1 MAAIVRIMHCN
12 QTTSLRSLQ
21 MRCGMAVMVFLAAT
35 GLVDQARH
43 LHNESSFSHSHVVT
57 TAQAEQSL
65 REKFAGSLSQKLP
78 LLKMQ
83 FPPAGNA
90 ENCYVISTLFTTG
103 MACSNHLTVQQ
114 AAQMPVLQ
122 PEPANPETVEKIA
135 EATLKE
141 FAVEELSIET
151 ANLTTHLSDEKQTA
165 PNALTV
171 HQALTAVEA
180 AIQTTQAILDE
191 TKPSP
196 HTPEETNSLPS
207 TDFANSEQIA
217 EVDTSGVAGPVI
229 DNSTSASDIRHD
241 QASKS
246 QITDADQLHPLHQ
259 LANTTLEPIKSTSSS
274 ETSPSAH
281 EQAHNFQSSSKNVQ
295 ETLASNSANA
305 PLASKHFASRLK
317 ENDFPFS
324 FSDITLNSIRTELD
338 SIESDEKLSFVEPI
352 DPNTATA
359 DVTAKSGRKN
369 LSELE
374 QGFLKPVED
383 SRMVIMIDP
392 GHGGSDVGTIGPAG
406 TYEKEITLDIA
417 KRVQIMASLH
427 KDIKVVLSR
436 SRDDGLS
443 RARRITEI
451 QLQQPDF
458 LLSLHLNNI
467 PQKDVVLVET
477 YYTSK
482 ESRNNKAPLEH
493 SQSHSS
499 FRKVSDADRADS
511 PLIRQDQQNQVD
523 WSRRFATEIQSKIF
537 AAVQSRNPRAID
549 AGVKDDNF
557 FVLTRTGIPG
567 ALVEMTCLSNSE
579 EEQRLGTESY
589 RNELAMSLM
598 DAIRSIADL
607 HQSKGAI

>member
-12 QTTSLRSLQ
+12 QTTFLRSLQ

-35 GLVDQARH
+35 GLVDQTRH

-57 TAQAEQSL
+57 EAQAEQGL
-65 REKFAGSLSQKLP
+65 REKFAAALSQKLP
-78 LLKMQ
+78 VLKME

-114 AAQMPVLQ
+114 AA
-122 PEPANPETVEKIA
+122 
-135 EATLKE
+135 
-141 FAVEELSIET
+141 
-151 ANLTTHLSDEKQTA
+151 NLTTHLSDEKQTA
-165 PNALTV
+165 PNVLTV
-171 HQALTAVEA
+171 RQALTAVEA
-180 AIQTTQAILDE
+180 AKPAILDE
-191 TKPSP
+191 SERST
-196 HTPEETNSLPS
+196 HTIGGKNSLPS
-207 TDFANSEQIA
+207 IDFANIEQIA
-217 EVDTSGVAGPVI
+217 EVDISGVAGPVI
-229 DNSTSASDIRHD
+229 DNSDSDSEMDSESDIHND

-259 LANTTLEPIKSTSSS
+259 LANTTLEPIKSTTSSK
-274 ETSPSAH
+274 TSLNVH
-281 EQAHNFQSSSKNVQ
+281 KQAHNFQSSGKNVR
-295 ETLASNSANA
+295 ETLASNTATT

-338 SIESDEKLSFVEPI
+338 SIESDEKLSFGESMVEP
-352 DPNTATA
+352 NTVTEEA
-359 DVTAKSGRKN
+359 TAKSGGKK
-369 LSELE
+369 LSEPE

-392 GHGGSDVGTIGPAG
+392 GHGGSDVGTIGPGG

-436 SRDDGLS
+436 SIDDGLS

-493 SQSHSS
+493 SQSHNS

-511 PLIRQDQQNQVD
+511 PLLRQDQQNQVD

-598 DAIRSIADL
+598 DAIRNMADL
-607 HQSKGAI
+607 HQSQGAI